1 MKTADLITSYVN
13 NEMTPEQERRFL
25 LSVAASD
32 SLRLSLKSH
41 FMLDRIVSTQAQG
54 IHVPE
59 HIRTS
64 ILAQATAATGGTFS
78 ERNPGNGAVTG
89 RMARFGRI
97 FGRGTLMGLI
107 LASGFAAGYFTR
119 SEVAPARETAAIP
132 AAQQTVQPSMAG
144 GPQTSQHET
153 SPSVDAVTTSVEPVT
168 GRQISASEPGATH
181 SVVANTARH
190 GNNGR
195 PPTPSIAAPTP
206 NATGQAPATPDK
218 MGNTADRNQQGG
230 VDGKLPHSSASADV
244 TISKP
249 GSESGQAG
257 QDHQGGPANP

>member
-13 NEMTPEQERRFL
+13 NEMTPEQERQFL

-54 IHVPE
+54 VHVPE

-78 ERNPGNGAVTG
+78 ERNPGNGAITG
-89 RMARFGRI
+89 RMTRFGRM

-119 SEVAPARETAAIP
+119 SEVAPMRTATAVP
-132 AAQQTVQPSMAG
+132 TVQQTARPSAADF
-144 GPQTSQHET
+144 PQTSLRET
-153 SPSVDAVTTSVEPVT
+153 SPSADAAPASAEPVT
-168 GRQISASEPGATH
+168 GHQLSASGPGAAHT
-181 SVVANTARH
+181 VATNAVRR

-195 PPTPSIAAPTP
+195 PVNPTIATP
-206 NATGQAPATPDK
+206 NASGQNPAAPEKTGNA
-218 MGNTADRNQQGG
+218 ADRNQQG
-230 VDGKLPHSSASADV
+230 VTDGKLPHSSASADV

>member
-13 NEMTPEQERRFL
+13 NEMTPEQERQFL

-78 ERNPGNGAVTG
+78 ERNPGNGAITG
-89 RMARFGRI
+89 RMPRLGRM

-119 SEVAPARETAAIP
+119 SEVAPTPTTAVAP
-132 AAQQTVQPSMAG
+132 AVQQVTRPSTADV
-144 GPQTSQHET
+144 PQTSPRET
-153 SPSVDAVTTSVEPVT
+153 SLSTDAAPNTIEPVA
-168 GRQISASEPGATH
+168 GRQIPASGSGAGHT
-181 SVVANTARH
+181 VATNVARR

-195 PPTPSIAAPTP
+195 PMAPNTATP
-206 NATGQAPATPDK
+206 NATAHNPAAPENL
-218 MGNTADRNQQGG
+218 GNAADRNQQGV

-249 GSESGQAG
+249 GSEGGQAG
-257 QDHQGGPANP
+257 QDHPGGPANP